1 MTTYHKIIMNG
12 QVYFRGFEESTGFYE
27 DEMLTKQELI
37 ERLLDDAVS
46 STIEIDQEAIERA
59 INCIPSN
66 FQREMVQ
73 NYVNYLEAVVESLE

>member
-1 MTTYHKIIMNG
+1 MSSYHKIVMNG
-12 QVYFRGFEESTGFYE
+12 EVRYREFDEATGFYE

-46 STIEIDQEAIERA
+46 STIEINQEAIERA
-59 INCIPSN
+59 INYIPSA

-73 NYVNYLEAVVESLE
+73 NYVNYLEALVESLE